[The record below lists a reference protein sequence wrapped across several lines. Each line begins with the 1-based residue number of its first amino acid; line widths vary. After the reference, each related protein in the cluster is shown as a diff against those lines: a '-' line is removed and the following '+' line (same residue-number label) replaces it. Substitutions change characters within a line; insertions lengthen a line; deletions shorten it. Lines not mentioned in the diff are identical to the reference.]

1 MSTKKLCYGNGWTRN
16 EKSRKKLQDET
27 DLSYFISI
35 PSMWRLSIA
44 NRGIILQSSI
54 KIDISQAEVEGQE
67 QIKRSSVPKYSET
80 EG

>member
-1 MSTKKLCYGNGWTRN
+1 MVMDEHAMKNL
-16 EKSRKKLQDET
+16 EKTCKSDET

-54 KIDISQAEVEGQE
+54 KN
-67 QIKRSSVPKYSET
+67 
-80 EG
+80 